1 MRSFDR
7 LTPRGRLRRLRTLA
21 LEACDRYGYRALSCS
36 LVAESFNA
44 IFRIDTED
52 GSRVALRVGAS
63 QRIHAVGSEGTE
75 ANWLE
80 ALRGK
85 QTVRVA
91 RVIAATDGALV
102 VEAGSPGVPETRMC
116 VSFEW
121 VPGTTMDERMTLDR
135 VRTMGR
141 LSALLHE
148 HGAAH
153 APAAAPKALV
163 ADRVLY
169 WRNEPR
175 LDELV
180 SPYGTLFS
188 EAADRA
194 QRAIDRLWRHPP
206 HAPHLLHGDLVPANV
221 IVSRG
226 VFTVID
232 FQDLFWGFE
241 LQDVAITIADLQRNE
256 DPELLVEAFTEGY
269 EEVRAWPDCDAE
281 TLAALIAARRLHQ
294 LNLGLNVRKPG
305 LERFIDA
312 HAELIAASMRAQ
324 TG

>member
-1 MRSFDR
+1 
-7 LTPRGRLRRLRTLA
+7 
-21 LEACDRYGYRALSCS
+21 
-36 LVAESFNA
+36 
-44 IFRIDTED
+44 
-52 GSRVALRVGAS
+52 
-63 QRIHAVGSEGTE
+63 
-75 ANWLE
+75 
-80 ALRGK
+80 
-85 QTVRVA
+85 
-91 RVIAATDGALV
+91 
-102 VEAGSPGVPETRMC
+102 
-116 VSFEW
+116 
-121 VPGTTMDERMTLDR
+121 MDERMTLDR

-256 DPELLVEAFTEGY
+256 DPELLVEAFRGATRRFGPGPTAMPRPSLRSSRR
-269 EEVRAWPDCDAE
+269 VASISSTSVSTSASRASSASSMP
-281 TLAALIAARRLHQ
+281 TLSSSPHR
-294 LNLGLNVRKPG
+294 
-305 LERFIDA
+305 
-312 HAELIAASMRAQ
+312 
-324 TG
+324 